1 MSKTLIIGGVAAG
14 ASAAA
19 RLRRLDEAMEIVVFE
34 KGPYIS
40 FANCGLPY
48 HIGEVIKERDQLI
61 LQTPQAM
68 KDRFNLD
75 VRVFSEVMK
84 VDAQRKS
91 LTIHSKDRGIYE
103 ESFDYLVIAPGAKP
117 VKPPIHGIDSSLVYT
132 LRDVSDMDKIKAMTE
147 KNLNGQAIVIGG
159 GFIGIET
166 AENLHERGLK
176 VSLVEAAPHILAP
189 FDSEMS
195 IQAEHELVEHGIRL
209 YINDAVCAFEEIDGK
224 IQVELTS
231 GKILKGDFVVSAI
244 GVAPDTAFL
253 KDSGIALS
261 ARGHILTD
269 ENLRTN
275 YSYIYAAGD
284 AAEITD
290 YILGGKTAIP
300 LAGPAN
306 RQGRIIAD
314 NIAGRNVVYKG
325 AIGTSI
331 LKIFDLTAASTGMN
345 ERVAKMKGLQP
356 KAIFIHPNNH
366 AGYYPGAT
374 QLTIKLVFDENRKV
388 LGAQAL
394 GYEGVDK
401 FIDVIATVIKFSG
414 TIDDLKELELAYA
427 PPYSSAKSPVNMA
440 GFVAENT
447 LDQLVDNVTL
457 EDYEKNFNP
466 DTMLLVDVR
475 DQVEVENGSME
486 GRVHIPLN
494 SLRARMSELPK
505 DKVLYLYCQVGL
517 RGYIGARILQQN
529 GFTVKNITGGF
540 KLYKAMQPL
549 ETKAEDTVI
558 EEIPLTPAPGNTVDL
573 DATGLCCPGPLMRV
587 KSTVDSVNP
596 GDTINITA
604 SDMGF
609 YEDIKAWTRR
619 TGNELLDVK
628 KDKGLIKASIRKGL
642 STKEDNLTVSCS
654 NEKSGN
660 TENMTMVVF
669 SGDLDKAI
677 ASFIIANG
685 AAAMNKKVTLFF
697 TFWGINILR
706 KSSHAP
712 VQKNLIEKMFGFM
725 MPKGSKKLGLSK
737 MNMGGIG
744 PKMIRSIMEKKNVQS
759 LEELIKAAM
768 DSGVEIVACQM
779 SMDLLGIKEEELLD
793 GVKFGG
799 VGYMLAESD
808 ESNATLFI

>member
-132 LRDVSDMDKIKAMTE
+132 LRDVGDMDKIKAMTD

-253 KDSGIALS
+253 KDSGIALG

-290 YILGGKTAIP
+290 YMLGGKTAIP